1 MRVEIQQRVIKSMW
15 WQLSKIVCNMDE
27 TMRRKPRELKRV
39 RWMMWVGVSV
49 GKHFCILSGA
59 RLDMEA
65 LITPSRVEFKALM
78 KHFSHIFLFVL
89 SPSPQLSRRRKKL
102 SHFLFVCLFVNGT
115 WLLWCL
121 GTFSCFYTVLRRC
134 FTFQSAKSIFDGLS

>member
-78 KHFSHIFLFVL
+78 KHFSHISLFVL
-89 SPSPQLSRRRKKL
+89 SPSPQLSRRRKKTVT
-102 SHFLFVCLFVNGT
+102 FFVCLFICERNV
-115 WLLWCL
+115 
-121 GTFSCFYTVLRRC
+121 TFMMFGN
-134 FTFQSAKSIFDGLS
+134 FQLFLHCAQAMLYFSVGEEYF